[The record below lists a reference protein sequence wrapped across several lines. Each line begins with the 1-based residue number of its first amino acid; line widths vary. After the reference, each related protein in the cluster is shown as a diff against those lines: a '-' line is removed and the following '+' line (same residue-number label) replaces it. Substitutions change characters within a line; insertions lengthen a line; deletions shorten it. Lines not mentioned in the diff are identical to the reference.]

1 MSDPKLATRA
11 AELLIEELGIT
22 TLPVDPITIARDHH
36 IHVEAMPA
44 SSPGGVSG
52 MLIYA
57 EGKHVI
63 LYATHINNEG
73 FQRFSIGH
81 ELGHYF
87 LPGHHE
93 AVFQNGMSHYSMAGA
108 SSNRYEKEA
117 DQFSSGLLMPRQL
130 FDPALRSAGEGMEAI
145 KYLRERCRTST
156 TATAIRYT
164 QRTSELAAVVISAGN
179 TIQHAHLSDELKDYP
194 GVNWIKKNTPLPA
207 DSLTRHFNSEE
218 SNVISQQE
226 SQRPADFSD
235 WFGDGV
241 RGELLEEV
249 LGLGSYG
256 RTLTVL
262 TAADVPDQE
271 ELEEESELEDSW
283 DVRFRR

>member
-1 MSDPKLATRA
+1 MPDPKLATRA
-11 AELLIEELGIT
+11 AERLIEKLGIT
-22 TLPVDPITIARDHH
+22 TLPVDPVKIARDHD
-36 IHVEAMPA
+36 IHVEAMPP

-57 EGKHVI
+57 HGKHAI
-63 LYATHINNEG
+63 LYATHINNDG
-73 FQRFSIGH
+73 FQRFSIAH
-81 ELGHYF
+81 ELGHF
-87 LPGHHE
+87 FIDGHYE
-93 AVFQNGMSHYSMAGA
+93 TVLANGFHQSLAGA

-117 DQFSSGLLMPRQL
+117 DLFSSSLLMPRQL
-130 FDPALRSAGEGMEAI
+130 FDPELQKAGEGMEAV

-164 QRTSELAAVVISAGN
+164 QRTSEIAAAVISVGD
-179 TIQHAHLSDELKDYP
+179 TIQHAHLSDELKGYP
-194 GVNWIKKNTPLPA
+194 GVNWIKKNTPLPI
-207 DSLTRHFNSEE
+207 DSLTRHFNSVEA
-218 SNVISQQE
+218 NVTSQQE
-226 SQRPADFSD
+226 LQRPADFSD
-235 WFGDGV
+235 WFGDDV

-256 RTLTVL
+256 RTLTIL
-262 TAADVPDQE
+262 TATDVPDQE